1 MESVKATEDSPMHPR
16 CLQWPV
22 SNSGGVGEHNEV
34 PTDAEVHAEDDEP
47 SSEDD
52 DDTSDE
58 DDEPAAIE
66 SDVEN
71 MTLEE
76 LAAQEAPL
84 PPLPS
89 VKMSLLVVGGTVNVS
104 LSTWFD
110 WSSIVESME
119 AESKCRKERAS
130 DNHDEEMK
138 GGSEDGTL
146 HGAEALNPSLLKSME
161 QVISREIQKPSCL
174 YEPDLNMTMPCPWRG
189 SWDTDKANP
198 NVYMIIATRLRP
210 KPGAASATI
219 RGREP
224 RILIEMGQMVAK
236 HKERL
241 FRHVVSFMLYAVKP
255 EVIVDFQRAHGAVPF
270 GKWLVVLDH
279 PLWPS
284 LCFEQPHNVEFIDAK
299 GFAEWR
305 EDRIKPKNVFFEDI
319 ANLLRQLQDAR
330 VNGVSRAS
338 AWIESLLLG
347 GEVNV
352 NPISIKLLD
361 DVHREV
367 VSAEKA
373 RLKLKKNEESAV
385 KVRLKHER
393 DERVKEEEAKL
404 REKHALQTAERA
416 AAQAEKEATARLAN
430 EEKEAQKRQKRLEEQ
445 QQKEERM
452 KKKKADEAQAAK
464 EVEEKARLHD
474 STGAEIETALCNLE
488 SLPTLVSP

>member
-22 SNSGGVGEHNEV
+22 PNSGSNSGGVGEHNEV
-34 PTDAEVHAEDDEP
+34 PADAEVHAEDDEP

-58 DDEPAAIE
+58 DDEPAAILGQDL
-66 SDVEN
+66 DVED

-89 VKMSLLVVGGTVNVS
+89 VKMSLLVLVGGTVNVS
-104 LSTWFD
+104 SSTWFD
-110 WSSIVESME
+110 WSSIVKGME

-219 RGREP
+219 R
-224 RILIEMGQMVAK
+224 A
-236 HKERL
+236 
-241 FRHVVSFMLYAVKP
+241 A
-255 EVIVDFQRAHGAVPF
+255 
-270 GKWLVVLDH
+270 
-279 PLWPS
+279 
-284 LCFEQPHNVEFIDAK
+284 
-299 GFAEWR
+299 
-305 EDRIKPKNVFFEDI
+305 
-319 ANLLRQLQDAR
+319 
-330 VNGVSRAS
+330 
-338 AWIESLLLG
+338 
-347 GEVNV
+347 
-352 NPISIKLLD
+352 
-361 DVHREV
+361 DV
-367 VSAEKA
+367 
-373 RLKLKKNEESAV
+373 
-385 KVRLKHER
+385 
-393 DERVKEEEAKL
+393 
-404 REKHALQTAERA
+404 QA
-416 AAQAEKEATARLAN
+416 AAADAAADAAAAAATDAAAAADAGAHAAADSADATDAAAPDAAAEGARATN
-430 EEKEAQKRQKRLEEQ
+430 
-445 QQKEERM
+445 
-452 KKKKADEAQAAK
+452 
-464 EVEEKARLHD
+464 
-474 STGAEIETALCNLE
+474 I
-488 SLPTLVSP
+488 

>member
-22 SNSGGVGEHNEV
+22 PNSGGVGEHNEV

-58 DDEPAAIE
+58 DDEPAAILGQDL
-66 SDVEN
+66 DVED

-110 WSSIVESME
+110 WSSIVEGME
-119 AESKCRKERAS
+119 AETITERKDAIKQEPTFRVQSDNCHHESKVRWERS
-130 DNHDEEMK
+130 TPDNHDEEMK

-219 RGREP
+219 R
-224 RILIEMGQMVAK
+224 A
-236 HKERL
+236 
-241 FRHVVSFMLYAVKP
+241 A
-255 EVIVDFQRAHGAVPF
+255 
-270 GKWLVVLDH
+270 
-279 PLWPS
+279 
-284 LCFEQPHNVEFIDAK
+284 
-299 GFAEWR
+299 
-305 EDRIKPKNVFFEDI
+305 
-319 ANLLRQLQDAR
+319 
-330 VNGVSRAS
+330 
-338 AWIESLLLG
+338 
-347 GEVNV
+347 
-352 NPISIKLLD
+352 
-361 DVHREV
+361 DV
-367 VSAEKA
+367 
-373 RLKLKKNEESAV
+373 
-385 KVRLKHER
+385 
-393 DERVKEEEAKL
+393 
-404 REKHALQTAERA
+404 QA
-416 AAQAEKEATARLAN
+416 AAADAAADAAAAAATDAAAAADAGAHAAADSADATDAAAPDAAAEGARG
-430 EEKEAQKRQKRLEEQ
+430 
-445 QQKEERM
+445 
-452 KKKKADEAQAAK
+452 
-464 EVEEKARLHD
+464 
-474 STGAEIETALCNLE
+474 T
-488 SLPTLVSP
+488 